1 MPSSVESVA
10 TTILWCGYWSA
21 MGLGV
26 GTVRTA
32 VSMEVIFMVGR
43 SYNGRA
49 ACFSGL
55 MKLALI
61 IIAAFALAL
70 AGCNRTDGGKSSAAG
85 GSSMQTPKG
94 AETGQGSEGSTDDG
108 TAPKRPAR
116 K

>member
-1 MPSSVESVA
+1 
-10 TTILWCGYWSA
+10 
-21 MGLGV
+21 MGFGV

-49 ACFSGL
+49 ACFSWL

-61 IIAAFALAL
+61 IIASFAVTL

-94 AETGQGSEGSTDDG
+94 GATGQASEGSTDDRA
-108 TAPKRPAR
+108 APKRPAS